1 MREAAQIQGLSWSPI
16 LEQVSHDP
24 DLESLII
31 DATIIRAHQHAAG
44 GNVWPAPSASSF
56 CEVI

>member
-1 MREAAQIQGLSWSPI
+1 MREAAQIQGLSWSRI

-44 GNVWPAPSASSF
+44 GTYGPPRLQAVSAR
-56 CEVI
+56 